1 MADFRS
7 FKTSRR
13 LPAAPM
19 QPVVDPA
26 GWEPEALCQ
35 VEDWSYKITAR
46 DVAELKDGIAE
57 VRRRGVPIVEVAR
70 EDFPLKDFADALGD
84 VRRELTDGRGI
95 VMLQKFPV
103 GGVLPRRDRHR
114 LSRARRLSRSHHV
127 AEQRGPRARAREG
140 PRRRL

>member
-13 LPAAPM
+13 LRAAPM

-84 VRRELTDGRGI
+84 ADHAGGYAGDGSSRAGRRA
-95 VMLQKFPV
+95 
-103 GGVLPRRDRHR
+103 RHR
-114 LSRARRLSRSHHV
+114 HAAKLP
-127 AEQRGPRARAREG
+127 GG
-140 PRRRL
+140 